1 MTERFFGQDRC
12 DWRRNVSFY
21 RDESSSPFQ
30 EKLNEEKRA
39 TYGLD
44 ESRRRVLDVGAGVGG
59 PAARM
64 IEEGRV
70 VFALDFVLEMALAAR
85 EKHPNLPYVVASA
98 HRLPFKDGIFDAV
111 VADGVLHHLKIQG
124 ILDDSAG
131 EAARVL
137 REGGRLCSFDRNGS
151 VMSRLLLTVFVALN
165 KAMRLWKPDYASSA
179 TGHERSLKRSDE
191 RLIDGAGFVTI
202 VRRNVSSLPY
212 FLAIVLTNAAGY
224 LAGPR
229 SAAAWRLRFYPAAAW
244 FEDRIGARALTVE
257 ACVVRE
263 RTMRDDK
270 TRIGPTLENVLGAR
284 SREET

>member
-1 MTERFFGQDRC
+1 MNERLFRQDQC

-21 RDESSSPFQ
+21 RDEASSPFQ
-30 EKLNEEKRA
+30 EKLNEEKRTA
-39 TYGLD
+39 YGLD
-44 ESRRRVLDVGAGVGG
+44 GSRRKILDVGAGVGG

-70 VFALDFVLEMALAAR
+70 VVALDFVLEMALAAR

-98 HRLPFKDGIFDAV
+98 HRLPFKDGMFDAV
-111 VADGVLHHLKIQG
+111 IADGVLHHLKVQG
-124 ILDDSAG
+124 ILDDSAV
-131 EAARVL
+131 EVARVL

-151 VMSRLLLTVFVALN
+151 VMSRLLIIVFVALN
-165 KAMRLWKPDYASSA
+165 KVMRLWRPDYASSA
-179 TGHERSLKRSDE
+179 TGYERSLNHSDE
-191 RLIDGAGFVTI
+191 RLISGAGFVTI

-212 FLAIVLTNAAGY
+212 FLTIVLTNAAGY

-229 SAAAWRLRFYPAAAW
+229 SGAAWRLRFYPAAAW

-257 ACVVRE
+257 ECVVRE

-270 TRIGPTLENVLGAR
+270 IQ
-284 SREET
+284 